1 MMCLAETRQAMD
13 ENGFQIFGAIMQYI
27 VLPVAGFVW
36 LIYMKQQQHSTAIAV
51 LQAESITAKEQH
63 NREIKEIKDTTRA
76 IFAKLDSIEE
86 ALRK

>member
-1 MMCLAETRQAMD
+1 MSDNA
-13 ENGFQIFGAIMQYI
+13 FQMLGAIMQWI
-27 VLPVAGFVW
+27 IAPVAGFVW

-76 IFAKLDSIEE
+76 IFVKLDSIEE

>member
-1 MMCLAETRQAMD
+1 
-13 ENGFQIFGAIMQYI
+13 MQWI
-27 VLPVAGFVW
+27 IAPVAGFVW

-51 LQAESITAKEQH
+51 LQAESLTARQAH
-63 NREIKEIKDTTRA
+63 DREIKEIKDTTRA

>member
-1 MMCLAETRQAMD
+1 MNAD
-13 ENGFQIFGAIMQYI
+13 SFQMLGAIMQWVI
-27 VLPVAGFVW
+27 APVAGFVW

-76 IFAKLDSIEE
+76 IFVKLDSIEE

>member
-1 MMCLAETRQAMD
+1 MSDNA
-13 ENGFQIFGAIMQYI
+13 FQMLGAIMQWI
-27 VLPVAGFVW
+27 IAPVAGFVW

-63 NREIKEIKDTTRA
+63 QREIKEIKDTTRA
-76 IFAKLDSIEE
+76 IFVKLDSIEE